1 MPHFYLN
8 LRNDLE
14 LKDPEGLD
22 AENVEA
28 ARNAAIRGARDIMAE
43 DMRHGEL
50 CLSDSIDV
58 VDEKGH
64 VVSSVAFRDAVTIA
78 D

>member
-8 LRNDLE
+8 LRNDVE
-14 LKDPEGLD
+14 LMDPEGLE
-22 AENVEA
+22 AESVEA

-43 DMRHGEL
+43 DMRCGEMR
-50 CLSDSIDV
+50 LSEQIDV
-58 VDEKGH
+58 VDESGR
-64 VVSSVAFRDAVTIA
+64 VVTTVAFRDAVTIV